1 MKWITVDGMR
11 EAERTAFA
19 QRNLSSYTT
28 MCRAGAAVARE
39 VASLARLMGMQHVVV
54 VCGPGNNGG
63 DGLVVAR
70 CLKMDGFSVSLCL
83 TIVPSKYQGDAA
95 RAWKDAHALGLEA
108 SIIPMDGS
116 WLENAWAAPTV
127 SPRRAIVVD
136 ALLGIGAHG
145 VPRGPVAAAIH
156 WINGTG
162 ADCPVVSIDVPSGLD
177 ADTGTSPGESV
188 RADLTITFSRPKIGF
203 ANPAARLWLGNL
215 IVEDVGLPADVIEP
229 YEVMPADNVE
239 LIARTEVCHYLRPE
253 RHLDSH
259 KRTYGHT
266 LVIGGCDRYPHA
278 PIFSAL
284 AAYRAGCGLVTL
296 DVPESSRFAAA
307 QWVPESIFTAGEWQ
321 PHVVSP
327 TAEADTAEVT
337 FDMQDYDA
345 VVMGPGSGRLSPSR
359 MALLHYLVRDT
370 SAPRTVLDADALVAL
385 KQLSDRGWQADNTAL
400 RLVLTPH
407 PGEAAQ
413 LLGVTTQEVQ
423 ADRPTVA
430 RSLARHFHAIV
441 VLKGHHTLVAAPNG
455 RLRVCMGGNPGMAT
469 AGTGDV
475 LAGLIG
481 GLLARGLG
489 TEDAVCLG
497 VYYHALAGDKAAFM
511 VGQESL
517 MTTDLFKTLRV

>member
-11 EAERTAFA
+11 SAEKVAFA
-19 QRNLSSYTT
+19 QRNVSSYAT

-39 VASLARLMGMQHVVV
+39 VEALGRLMGIQRVVV

-70 CLKMDGFSVSLCL
+70 CLRLDGFDVSLCL
-83 TIVPSKYQGDAA
+83 TRVPSQYTGDAA
-95 RAWKDAHALGLEA
+95 RAWKDVHALGMEA
-108 SIIPMDGS
+108 TVLPSDGG
-116 WLENAWAAPTV
+116 WLENAWALPSV

-136 ALLGIGAHG
+136 ALLGIGA
-145 VPRGPVAAAIH
+145 RGAPNGAVAAAIH

-177 ADTGTSPGESV
+177 ADTGRSPGVSV
-188 RADLTITFSRPKIGF
+188 RADITVTFSRPKVGF
-203 ANPAARLWLGNL
+203 SNPAAQLWLGNL
-215 IVEDVGLPADVIEP
+215 IVEEVGIPADVLEP
-229 YEVMPADNVE
+229 YEVMPADDVE
-239 LIARTEVCHYLRPE
+239 LIARMEVRHYLRPE
-253 RHLDSH
+253 RRLDSH
-259 KRTYGHT
+259 KRDYGHT
-266 LVIGGCDRYPHA
+266 LVIGGCERYPYA
-278 PIFSAL
+278 PVLAGL

-296 DVPESSRFAAA
+296 DVPEASRGAAGH
-307 QWVPESIFTAGEWQ
+307 WVPEAIFTGGEWQ
-321 PHVVSP
+321 PQLVSP
-327 TAEADTAEVT
+327 TAEESSTEVR
-337 FDMQDYDA
+337 FEMGDYDA
-345 VVMGPGSGRLSPSR
+345 VVMGPGAGKLSPSR

-370 SAPRTVLDADALVAL
+370 GAPRTVLDADALGAL
-385 KQLSDRGWQADNTAL
+385 KQLSERGWQADNTAL

-407 PGEAAQ
+407 PGEAAR
-413 LLGVTTQEVQ
+413 LLGVTVQEVQ
-423 ADRPTVA
+423 ADRQAAA
-430 RSLARHFHAIV
+430 RMLAHRFHAIV

-469 AGTGDV
+469 AGTGDI

-489 TEDAVCLG
+489 TEDAVNLG

-517 MTTDLFKTLRV
+517 MATDLFKTLRV